1 MAPESRYGCSV
12 FFISFLGL
20 HFQTDNNLLATGIS
34 RGHTAECIESLFE
47 GVQVVLDGLVN
58 GKEVRHY
65 GVELVFENQVFVWV
79 CCQFDLRLPCGRR
92 PFSRKKL

>member
-34 RGHTAECIESLFE
+34 RGHAAECIEGLFE
-47 GVQVVLDGLVN
+47 GVQIVFDGAFN
-58 GKEVRHY
+58 FDWIRHY
-65 GVELVFENQVFVWV
+65 GAELVFENQVFECHCWSGLLIL
-79 CCQFDLRLPCGRR
+79 CFRA
-92 PFSRKKL
+92 SI